1 MDNAINWFE
10 IPALN
15 LERARK
21 FYEEILKI
29 EFQLIEGKGMRAAFF
44 PADLVNGK
52 VGGALME
59 GPGFLPSMKGS
70 TVYIDTG
77 KKLSE
82 VLSRVEA
89 AGGQIILPKMSI
101 GQNGFMA
108 HIKDSEG
115 NKTGLHEAL

>member
-1 MDNAINWFE
+1 MDHAINWFE
-10 IPALN
+10 IPAVDLD
-15 LERARK
+15 RARN
-21 FYEEILKI
+21 FYGEILQI

-44 PADLVNGK
+44 PADLAHGK
-52 VGGALME
+52 VGGALMQ
-59 GPGFLPSMKGS
+59 GSGFIPSMEGT
-70 TVYIDTG
+70 TVYLDTG

-89 AGGQIILPKMSI
+89 AGGQIVLPKMSI

-115 NKTGLHEAL
+115 NKVGLHESL

>member
-10 IPALN
+10 IPAVKLD
-15 LERARK
+15 RARK

-29 EFQLIEGKGMRAAFF
+29 EFQIIEGKGMRAAFF
-44 PADLVNGK
+44 PADLANGK

-59 GPGFLPSMKGS
+59 GVGFVPSMEGT
-70 TVYIDTG
+70 TVYLDTG

-89 AGGQIILPKMSI
+89 AGGQIVLPKMSI

-115 NKTGLHEAL
+115 NKVGLHEAL

>member
-10 IPALN
+10 IPAVN
-15 LERARK
+15 LDRARK
-21 FYEEILKI
+21 FYGEILKI
-29 EFQLIEGKGMRAAFF
+29 EFHLIEGKGMRAAFF
-44 PADLVNGK
+44 PADLANGK

-59 GPGFLPSMKGS
+59 GSGFIPSMEGT
-70 TVYIDTG
+70 TVYLDTE

-89 AGGQIILPKMSI
+89 AGGQIVLPKMSI

-115 NKTGLHEAL
+115 NKVGLHESL